1 MSKHNWEYVWEAP
14 FELAHLDKPEEL
26 AETVWG
32 IASGFPVHYNEA
44 IYHLGESDLIQM
56 PGEFSKE
63 QIVEVL
69 RKERRHILE
78 MFDALGWFDYFHF
91 DYAAR
96 VPNLGVELIIA
107 FYYIPP
113 EEVNEASTAEWY
125 ASFRIWGK
133 DWLIP
138 ANRKRLV
145 THLKYLSSIADKF
158 SSEREYTIL
167 NRNMELIAYCSR
179 EDMQEITPL
188 EIEMALQ
195 KDHKTWEN
203 EGRDDMAQINWLINW
218 IRRWRQEV
226 SQFGKSACLRT
237 YSKPQQHRI

>member
-14 FELAHLDKPEEL
+14 FELSDLDKPEEL
-26 AETVWG
+26 AETVWR
-32 IASGFPVHYNEA
+32 IASGFPVQYNEA
-44 IYHLGESDLIQM
+44 IYNLGESDLMPM
-56 PGEFSKE
+56 PGEFSRE

-96 VPNLGVELIIA
+96 NPYLGIELIIA

-113 EEVNEASTAEWY
+113 EEVNEVSVAEWY
-125 ASFRIWGK
+125 TSFRIWGK

-145 THLKYLSSIADKF
+145 THLRYLSSIADEF

-167 NRNMELIAYCSR
+167 DRNLELIARCSR
-179 EDMQEITPL
+179 EDMREITPP

-195 KDHKTWEN
+195 KDHETWQN
-203 EGRDDMAQINWLINW
+203 EGWEDMARINELINW
-218 IRRWRQEV
+218 IRNWRRRQTDL
-226 SQFGKSACLRT
+226 KSRV
-237 YSKPQQHRI
+237 

>member
-14 FELAHLDKPEEL
+14 FELSDLDKPEEL
-26 AETVWG
+26 AETVWR
-32 IASGFPVHYNEA
+32 IANGFPVHYNES

-63 QIVEVL
+63 QIVEVI

-78 MFDALGWFDYFHF
+78 MFDTLGWFDYFHF

-96 VPNLGVELIIA
+96 VPHLGIELIIA

-113 EEVNEASTAEWY
+113 EEVNETSMAEWY

-133 DWLIP
+133 NWLIP
-138 ANRKRLV
+138 ANRRRLV
-145 THLKYLSSIADKF
+145 THLRYLSSISDEF

-167 NRNMELIAYCSR
+167 DRNLELIAYCSR
-179 EDMQEITPL
+179 EDMREVPPL

-195 KDHKTWEN
+195 KDHETWQN
-203 EGRDDMAQINWLINW
+203 EGRDDMAQINWLFNW
-218 IRRWRQEV
+218 IRSWRQEV
-226 SQFGKSACLRT
+226 NQLEKKRT
-237 YSKPQQHRI
+237 YP

>member
-14 FELAHLDKPEEL
+14 FELADLDTPEKL
-26 AETVWG
+26 ADTIWP
-32 IASGFPVHYNEA
+32 IASGLPVHYNEA
-44 IYHLGESDLIQM
+44 IYHLGEGDLIQM

-69 RKERRHILE
+69 KKERNHILE
-78 MFDALGWFDYFHF
+78 MFETLGWFDYFHF

-96 VPNLGVELIIA
+96 VPHLGIELIIA

-113 EEVNEASTAEWY
+113 ETDEARTAEWY

-138 ANRKRLV
+138 ANQKRLV
-145 THLKYLSSIADKF
+145 AHLRYLSSIADEF

-167 NRNMELIAYCSR
+167 DRNLGIIAHCSR
-179 EDMQEITPL
+179 EDMRKITPL
-188 EIEMALQ
+188 EIEKALE
-195 KDHKTWEN
+195 KDHETWGN
-203 EGRDDMAQINWLINW
+203 EGRDDMAQINWLTHW
-218 IRRWRQEV
+218 IRSWRQEV
-226 SQFGKSACLRT
+226 KQLEKSACHQRLF
-237 YSKPQQHRI
+237 HV